1 MIYLCHDSTKYD
13 LSKIQETINSY
24 ELLNRDNISWH
35 TILFY
40 L

>member
-1 MIYLCHDSTKYD
+1 MSYSTKYD

-24 ELLNRDNISWH
+24 ELLNRDNILWH
-35 TILFY
+35 IILFY